1 MKNNETF
8 TVTKKFGEIVTTFE
22 VPNMYYDKV
31 YTKYYVMRISVF
43 MDNGTEEG
51 CHLDSQLVLLKYV
64 KKSAKDDYDFF
75 NRVESIEK
83 TRIINGRSHT
93 YKIKATAPKI
103 SRPYEYLYHI
113 GSISDDGSEVTKD
126 KSFDWYLKHAV
137 NPEEHIAKM
146 TEKLSNK

>member
-8 TVTKKFGEIVTTFE
+8 TVTKKINGKDVKWES
-22 VPNMYYDKV
+22 PNTYYEEV
-31 YTKYYVMRISVF
+31 YTEYYVMRISVF

-51 CHLDSQLVLLKYV
+51 CHLDSQLVLLKLV
-64 KKSAKDDYDFF
+64 KESEKDVYNFL
-75 NRVESIEK
+75 NRVESTRK

-93 YKIKATAPKI
+93 YKIKATAPKL
-103 SRPYEYLYHI
+103 SRPDDLLCLI
-113 GSISDDGSEVTKD
+113 GCIKDDNEVVTKD